1 MNEAMDS
8 HPPGGGAADYPEQW
22 GPELGSGERRRRWTR
37 VGAVVGGIVTV
48 SLGVVWLTRERIAD
62 SVIAGQFEA
71 MGLPGTWRVDSVG
84 PRRQVISHIVIG
96 DPHHPD
102 LTIEQAA
109 IEIEPRL
116 GYPAISRVE
125 VVRPRLYGTWRN
137 GRLSFGTLD
146 RLLFGTGPRKQPL
159 RLPDMALAVVD
170 GRARV
175 VTDGGAIGLALAGTG
190 GLRDGFAGV
199 LALAA
204 PALDLGGCTV
214 RGGRFSGQLTVA
226 AEQPRL
232 VGPARLDAL
241 ACGTRGGARRIE
253 LGVDATA
260 DKTLDGGTGALT
272 VAAGALGWGG
282 VAASGLNGRADAT
295 WRNAVLSANYDVLGR
310 GVASSAAFAS
320 TLGAKG
326 TLRARDGFAR
336 VDLDGSIDGGGLRPG
351 EGLASAL
358 ASYEQAGQGSLIA
371 PLLAQVRQALQREG
385 RASRLAADLVLHR
398 AGGRTTVVVPQ
409 GRIQGG
415 SGGTVLALSKLQYA
429 SAPEGGTPRLAGNF
443 MTGGAGLPHLRGRM
457 DKGPR
462 GDTIVTLTMA
472 DYRAGGARIAIP
484 RLVVAQ
490 TTNGALGLSGTAV
503 ASGPLP
509 GGRADNL
516 VIPIEGGR
524 TPRGVLSLWRR
535 CATVGFDT
543 LAYAN
548 LTLNERSVLLCP
560 QPGGAILRSDAGGV
574 KIAFGTPRLDLAGRL
589 GETPIKITSGPLGF
603 ARPGSLFAR
612 DVAVELGPEDRAT
625 RFRLSD
631 LRARV
636 GSDISGT
643 FAGTDV
649 KLFAVPLDILDA
661 AGTWRL
667 AGGRLDLTGGTF
679 RLQDRAQV
687 SRFEPL
693 RGTAASLSL
702 AANRIEAGADL
713 VEPVTGRNV
722 LRVQL
727 EHDLAAGAGRADLA
741 VGGLTFDRSLQPA
754 MLSRQLL
761 GVVADVSG
769 TVRGTGEIRWNE
781 RGVTSSGRFGTER
794 LDLAAAFGPA
804 KGISGTVVFTDL
816 VNFVSAPHQRLK
828 IASINPGIEVTDGEL
843 LFQLQPGSRL
853 AVEGGAWPFLG
864 GTLRLQPVDLNLGVA
879 ETRRYVLDIQ
889 GLDAA
894 RFLAQ
899 LDLANLS
906 ATGTFDGTLPLVFDQ
921 NGGRIEGGTL
931 LSRPPGG
938 NVSYVGALTWKDLS
952 PIANFAF
959 DGLKSLDYREMR
971 IAMDGALEGNIV
983 TRVRFDGVKQGAG
996 AKRNF
1001 ITRQFARLPLQFN
1014 VNVRAPFYQLIT
1026 SFKSLYD
1033 PAYVKDPR
1041 TVGLLDAAGRPIAQ
1055 PGAGPANAGKPIQP
1069 PVSGKQP

>member
-1 MNEAMDS
+1 MNEATDS
-8 HPPGGGAADYPEQW
+8 QPSGGGAADYPEQW
-22 GPELGSGERRRRWTR
+22 GPELGGGERRRRWMR
-37 VGAVVGGIVTV
+37 VGAVVGGIVAV

-62 SVIAGQFEA
+62 TLIAGQFQS
-71 MGLPGTWRVDSVG
+71 MGLPGTWRVDSIG
-84 PRRQVISHIVIG
+84 PRRQVLSNIVIG
-96 DPHHPD
+96 DPRHPD
-102 LTIEQAA
+102 LTIEQAT

-116 GYPAISRVE
+116 GYPSISRVE
-125 VVRPRLYGTWRN
+125 VVRPRLYGTWRD

-146 RLLFGTGPRKQPL
+146 RVLFGSGPRKEPL
-159 RLPDMALAVVD
+159 RLPDMALSVVD

-175 VTDGGAIGLALAGTG
+175 LTDGGAVGLALAGTG
-190 GLRDGFAGV
+190 GLRDGFAGA

-204 PALDLGGCTV
+204 PALDLGGCRA
-214 RGGRFSGQLTVA
+214 RGGSFSGRLTVA
-226 AEQPRL
+226 GEQPRL
-232 VGPARLDAL
+232 VGPALMDSL
-241 ACGTRGGARRIE
+241 ACGTDGGARRIQ

-260 DKTLDGGTGALT
+260 DKALDGGTGSFTLAS
-272 VAAGALGWGG
+272 GALGWGG
-282 VAASGLNGRADAT
+282 VAASGLNGRGEAT
-295 WRNAVLSANYDVLGR
+295 WRKSVLSANYDVLGR

-336 VDLDGSIDGGGLRPG
+336 VDLDGTIDGGGLRPG
-351 EGLASAL
+351 EGLTSTL
-358 ASYEQAGQGSLIA
+358 ASYEQAGKGSLIA
-371 PLLAQVRQALQREG
+371 PLLSQLLQALQREG
-385 RASRLAADLVLHR
+385 RASRLAADLVVHR
-398 AGGRTTVVVPQ
+398 ARGQTTVVVPQ
-409 GRIQGG
+409 GRVQGG
-415 SGGTVLALSKLQYA
+415 SGATVLDLSKLQYA

-443 MTGGAGLPHLRGRM
+443 MTGGAGLPRVSGRM
-457 DKGPR
+457 AKGPR
-462 GDTIVTLTMA
+462 GDTVVTLTMA

-509 GGRADNL
+509 GGRAENL
-516 VIPIEGGR
+516 ILPIEGGR

-535 CATVGFDT
+535 CTTVGFET

-548 LTLNERSVLLCP
+548 LSLSNRSVLLCP
-560 QPGGAILRSDAGGV
+560 QPGGAILRSDAGGM
-574 KIAFGTPRLDLAGRL
+574 KIAFGTPRLDLAGRV

-603 ARPGSLFAR
+603 ARPGTLFVH

-636 GSDISGT
+636 GKDISGT

-649 KLFAVPLDILDA
+649 KLYAVPLDILDA
-661 AGTWRL
+661 AGTWEL
-667 AGGRLDLTGGTF
+667 AHGRLNLTGATF

-702 AANRIEAGADL
+702 ASNRIEARADL
-713 VEPVTGRNV
+713 NEQTTDRNV
-722 LRVQL
+722 LHVRL
-727 EHDLAAGAGRADLA
+727 DHDLAAGAGRADLA
-741 VGGLTFDRSLQPA
+741 MDGLTFDRSLQPP

-769 TVRGTGEIRWNE
+769 TVRGTGEIVWNQ
-781 RGVTSSGRFGTER
+781 RGVTSSGRFGTDR

-804 KGISGTVVFTDL
+804 KGISGTVNFTDL
-816 VNFVSAPHQRLK
+816 VNFVSAPHQSLK

-843 LFQLQPGSRL
+843 LFQLKPGSRL
-853 AVEGGAWPFLG
+853 AIEGGTWPFLG

-879 ETRRYVLDIQ
+879 ETRRYVLDIA

-894 RFLAQ
+894 RFVAQ
-899 LDLANLS
+899 MDLANLS
-906 ATGTFDGTLPLVFDQ
+906 ATGTFDGALPLVFDQ
-921 NGGRIEGGTL
+921 NGGRIEGGAL
-931 LSRPPGG
+931 VSRPPGG

-959 DGLKSLDYREMR
+959 DALKSLNYREMR

-996 AKRNF
+996 AKRNL
-1001 ITRQFARLPLQFN
+1001 ITKQFARLPLQFN

-1026 SFKSLYD
+1026 SFKALYD

-1041 TVGLLDAAGRPIAQ
+1041 TIGLLDSAGRPIRKPDA
-1055 PGAGPANAGKPIQP
+1055 KPIQP